1 MEKDAIADRQLHRFH
16 FQDSNGT
23 TITST
28 GHGDCL
34 FNSVFQLLIGA
45 ETLAVELRYKT
56 CLEMCLNTDIRTH
69 KDASSYYY
77 LAPTYD
83 FAVME
88 CAHIGRYSC
97 VWTILAL
104 SNVINTNMDV
114 LYPCVNGTKDLAF
127 FEVKPEADTK

>member
-1 MEKDAIADRQLHRFH
+1 
-16 FQDSNGT
+16 
-23 TITST
+23 
-28 GHGDCL
+28 
-34 FNSVFQLLIGA
+34 
-45 ETLAVELRYKT
+45 
-56 CLEMCLNTDIRTH
+56 MCLNTDIRTH

-127 FEVKPEADTK
+127 FEVKPEADTKWPSLWKANQDHVVQHHTACGKQNLDSKSLRAHCAKIGSAWNNKQ